1 MPRKALFDGYE
12 PKALFA
18 EFSEAKVGEDGRLRH
33 KLYQLG
39 NDWVHPYFGEF
50 AITQEM
56 HNQVVQNFTPQNLN
70 YDHVPFGISAGKIV
84 EVEAEADEE
93 GWAWGT
99 SIVTPKAADHIN
111 QGEYRGFS
119 IELDFKGRARRRR
132 GKDRGPTVV
141 GGALTNTP
149 FFPIELAASLFT
161 HPTAARGMKKFAED
175 TMEKLKSRYDAE
187 TGQLFVT
194 LEDGSEVEVEIPE
207 AITEALDKTES
218 DSDGDKGSE
227 MPPEVAA
234 ALQRVDTLQASVT
247 KLETRAKE
255 LEKDLVKEQSLRL
268 KAECDQFLTER
279 HVKPALYD
287 RCRKIYLTDGKEDAE
302 VFLSELGDSAFV
314 PTGQIGTGGNERDKG
329 DVAFIEKEIEKQKT
343 ANPNKKTSEILASL
357 NALYPQKMKA
367 YDPSLQ

>member
-1 MPRKALFDGYE
+1 MPPKALFDGYK

-39 NDWVHPYFGEF
+39 DDWVHPYYGEF

-56 HNQVVQNFTPQNLN
+56 HDQVVQNFTPQNLN

-93 GWAWGT
+93 GWAWGL

-119 IELDFKGRARRRR
+119 IELDFKGLDRK
-132 GKDRGPTVV
+132 GKEHGPTVV

-194 LEDGSEVEVEIPE
+194 LEDGSEVEIEIPE
-207 AITEALDKTES
+207 AIAEALDETKSE
-218 DSDGDKGSE
+218 SDGDKNSD
-227 MPPEVAA
+227 MPPEVVA
-234 ALQRVDTLQASVT
+234 ALQRVDTLQASVA

-268 KAECDQFLTER
+268 KVECDQFMTER
-279 HVKPALYD
+279 RVKPALYD
-287 RCRKIYLTDGKEDAE
+287 RCRKIYLTDGKEEAE

-314 PTGQIGTGGNERDKG
+314 PTGQIGTGGSEQDKSA
-329 DVAFIEKEIEKQKT
+329 VAFIEKEIEKQRA

-357 NALYPQKMKA
+357 NALYPEKMKA
-367 YDPSLQ
+367 FDPSLQ